1 MENKINLKD
10 GFIKQNMVF
19 MSGML
24 IAPVIACSSTIMK
37 SVAVCFVFSLV
48 SFLAILICRAVPR
61 TIVYTLRVIIYSVA
75 AAVVYIPALML
86 AEMIFGEALIK
97 SAGVYLPILI
107 TNSLILTK
115 TETRFYHEPFRA
127 MALDVIVFIVGF
139 DIACVLTG
147 AVREY
152 LGRGRIF
159 GREVETLFTIPA
171 LETTFGGFLFVGIA
185 AGLFRAIYNYVKKK
199 RLEPEDD
206 DDEESLAEYAE
217 DIGEFLV
224 GKTKTTQTEKIK
236 IYKTAA
242 KKAKIENELLE
253 LEFLSNDDILE
264 EFAAIVAEGAEINA
278 EKSDDTSGEAEIS
291 ENDEKSA
298 ETEDIKPTEENSGE
312 VSE

>member
-1 MENKINLKD
+1 MENKINLRD

-24 IAPVIACSSTIMK
+24 IAPVIACSSTILK

-75 AAVVYIPALML
+75 AAVVYVPALML
-86 AEMIFGEALIK
+86 AETIFGEALIK

-127 MALDVIVFIVGF
+127 MTLDVIVFIIGF
-139 DIACVLTG
+139 DVACVFTG

-171 LETTFGGFLFVGIA
+171 LETTFGGFLFVGIV

-199 RLEPEDD
+199 RLEPEDE

-217 DIGEFLV
+217 DMGEFLV
-224 GKTKTTQTEKIK
+224 GKNKTTQTEKIK

-242 KKAKIENELLE
+242 KKAKMENELLE
-253 LEFLSNDDILE
+253 LEFLNNDDILE
-264 EFAAIVAEGAEINA
+264 EFAAIVAEGAEIDT
-278 EKSDDTSGEAEIS
+278 EKPDEASEEAE
-291 ENDEKSA
+291 NTA
-298 ETEDIKPTEENSGE
+298 ETKETEEKGEE